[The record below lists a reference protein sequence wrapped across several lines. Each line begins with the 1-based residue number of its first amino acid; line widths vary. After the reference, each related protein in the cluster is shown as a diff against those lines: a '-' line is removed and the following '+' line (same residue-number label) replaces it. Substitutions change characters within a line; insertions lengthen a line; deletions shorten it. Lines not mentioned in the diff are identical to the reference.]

1 MSKKYELDMT
11 QGNIL
16 RNIILFVLPLIAGN
30 LLQLLY
36 NAADMIVVSR
46 WAGSNAMASV
56 GATGSV
62 SNLIVTICVG
72 LSIGANVSVSRS
84 FGSSDAEGL
93 HRAVHTSMLIGL
105 ISGICAMIVGAS
117 LSHPL
122 LSLMGTPEGEVM
134 EGAVLYMR
142 LYFIG
147 IPGTMIYNFGS
158 AVLRSVGDTKRPLY
172 ILMASGIVNVLLN
185 LLFVIKFHMGVA
197 GVAIATMIANYI
209 SAAVVVVLLVRANG
223 AYRLRFSALRIHR
236 DELKFILRIGLP
248 SALQS
253 SMFSIANTIIQS
265 TVNSF
270 GAAAMAGCAAGANI
284 EGFVYTG
291 MNAFHAATLTAVS
304 QNYGAKNEKRIYKSL
319 FTSVAC
325 VTVVGFTLGLISVI
339 FARPLLGI
347 YITDSAEAIEYG
359 IIRMIVTGLPYF
371 LCGIQEVL
379 TAALRGMGYSSISA
393 VLSLIG
399 ICGLRLLWIIC
410 ILPLHR
416 SIGMLFMC
424 WPVSWLVAIAMF
436 SICIITVRKKAM
448 VRMYEI

>member
-93 HRAVHTSMLIGL
+93 HRAVHTSMLVGL
-105 ISGICAMIVGAS
+105 ISGIGAMIVGAS

-172 ILMASGIVNVLLN
+172 ILMISGIINVLLN
-185 LLFVIKFHMGVA
+185 LVFVIKYHMGVA
-197 GVAIATMIANYI
+197 GVATATMIANYI
-209 SAAVVVVLLVRANG
+209 SAAVVVILLVRADG

-265 TVNSF
+265 TVNTF

-319 FTSVAC
+319 FTSVAS
-325 VTVVGFTLGLISVI
+325 VTVVGFSLGLISVI

-359 IIRMIVTGLPYF
+359 IIRMTVTGLPYF

-448 VRMYEI
+448 ARMYEI

>member
-11 QGNIL
+11 RGHIL
-16 RNIILFVLPLIAGN
+16 LNIILFALPLIAGN

-62 SNLIVTICVG
+62 SNLIVTICTG
-72 LSIGANVSVSRS
+72 LAIGSNVVVSRS
-84 FGSSDAEGL
+84 YGSGDEHAI
-93 HRAVHTSMLIGL
+93 HRAVHTSMLIGI

-185 LLFVIKFHMGVA
+185 LLFVIKFHMAVA
-197 GVAIATMIANYI
+197 GVALATMIANYI
-209 SAAVVVVLLVRANG
+209 SAAVVVILLVRADG

-319 FTSVAC
+319 FASVAS
-325 VTVVGFTLGLISVI
+325 VTVVGFTLGLLSVI

-347 YITDSAEAIEYG
+347 YITDSAQAIEYG
-359 IIRMIVTGLPYF
+359 IIRMVVTGLPYF

-379 TAALRGMGYSSISA
+379 TALLRGLGYSGISA
-393 VLSLIG
+393 ILSLIG
-399 ICGLRLLWIIC
+399 ICGLRLLWIIF
-410 ILPLHR
+410 ILPFR
-416 SIGMLFMC
+416 RTIGMLFMC
-424 WPVSWLVAIAMF
+424 WPASWLIAIVMF
-436 SICIITVRKKAM
+436 SICIIAVRKKAM
-448 VRMYEI
+448 TRMYEI

>member
-11 QGNIL
+11 RGNIL
-16 RNIILFVLPLIAGN
+16 LNITLFALPLIAGN

-56 GATGSV
+56 GATSSLSG
-62 SNLIVTICVG
+62 LIVTICTG
-72 LSIGANVSVSRS
+72 LSIGANVVVSRS
-84 FGSSDAEGL
+84 YGSGDDNAM
-93 HRAVHTSMLIGL
+93 HRAVHTSMLVGL
-105 ISGICAMIVGAS
+105 VSGLCAMIVGVCLAR
-117 LSHPL
+117 PL

-172 ILMASGIVNVLLN
+172 ILSATGVINVLLN
-185 LLFVIKFHMGVA
+185 LLFVIKFHMGVS
-197 GVAIATMIANYI
+197 GVATATMIASYI
-209 SAAVVVVLLVRANG
+209 SASVVVALLIRAEG
-223 AYRLRFSALRIHR
+223 SYKLIISALRIHM
-236 DELKFILRIGLP
+236 DEFRFILRIGLP
-248 SALQS
+248 SAMQS
-253 SMFSIANTIIQS
+253 SMFGIANTLIQS

-304 QNYGAKNEKRIYKSL
+304 QNYGAKNEKRIYKAIFS
-319 FTSVAC
+319 SVFS
-325 VTVVGFTLGLISVI
+325 VTVVGFTLGLLSVI

-347 YITDSAEAIEYG
+347 YITDSPEAIEHG
-359 IIRMIVTGLPYF
+359 IVRMIVTGLPYF

-379 TAALRGMGYSSISA
+379 TAALRGMGYSGIAA
-393 VLSLIG
+393 VYSLIG
-399 ICGLRLLWIIC
+399 VCGLRLLWIAFV
-410 ILPLHR
+410 LPFHR

-424 WPVSWLVAIAMF
+424 WPVSW
-436 SICIITVRKKAM
+436 R
-448 VRMYEI
+448 R